1 MDFQAKEAMVHLEK
15 NLKAILE
22 EEIRINTKIKEA
34 LLDLEEEE
42 EMLNLVVEG
51 EGGLIQEGQVVEI
64 REVHLNLDREEI
76 TLGEEVDPQDLEGI
90 VEVVME
96 DQDLVETNKA
106 VLGEEALNLGKRV
119 SRQLTGKRSEWPMAG
134 RVSQIFSQNNSQ
146 LHAKYFWE
154 VQNNFWEVQII
165 FLGAV
170 FLLKFRTKQ

>member
-15 NLKAILE
+15 DLKAILE

-64 REVHLNLDREEI
+64 REVHLNLDQEEI

-96 DQDLVETNKA
+96 DLVETNKA
-106 VLGEEALNLGKRV
+106 VLGEEALNLGKKV

-134 RVSQIFSQNNSQ
+134 KVSQIFSQNNFQ
-146 LHAKYFWE
+146 LHAK
-154 VQNNFWEVQII
+154 
-165 FLGAV
+165 
-170 FLLKFRTKQ
+170 